1 MRVFELSGMLHLL
14 IGFEFAASVLAEITK
29 NCHVRRRMSVKD
41 KTITGSFASHPPFF
55 HDLDGFFNLYSGNDV
70 MRASVLFII
79 FCQLLFRSADLAVLS
94 NDTFSAKVI
103 FPATKTY
110 IIMQMLTRVSF
121 DPGMFGSIGLILNF
135 FLTRLKLTRS
145 AHQSR
150 I

>member
-1 MRVFELSGMLHLL
+1 
-14 IGFEFAASVLAEITK
+14 
-29 NCHVRRRMSVKD
+29 MSVKD

-55 HDLDGFFNLYSGNDV
+55 HDLDGFFNLYSSNDV

-79 FCQLLFRSADLAVLS
+79 FCQLLFRSADLAVLLS
-94 NDTFSAKVI
+94 NDTFSAEVI

-135 FLTRLKLTRS
+135 FSYKIKINKISTS
-145 AHQSR
+145 